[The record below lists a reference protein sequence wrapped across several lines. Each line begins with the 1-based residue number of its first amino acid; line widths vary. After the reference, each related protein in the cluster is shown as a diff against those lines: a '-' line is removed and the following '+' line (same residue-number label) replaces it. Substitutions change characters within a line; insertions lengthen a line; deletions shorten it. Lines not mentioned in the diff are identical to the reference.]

1 MGIGMGLG
9 IPDMTAVVDGVHVMG
24 RDNRG
29 PEAHHRITQR
39 FGGYHLRDSI
49 KDVRISKLG
58 GLSALAGSTKSG
70 DGGMVVGGGIGYWLG
85 RRMTGIKI
93 ATTTARAGRPR
104 PQGEDWIATGGPVA
118 RGPIGG
124 GHPLGSHAAATAST
138 VCQGAKCTCC
148 T

>member
-1 MGIGMGLG
+1 MGLG

-49 KDVRISKLG
+49 KDIRISKIG

-70 DGGMVVGGGIGYWLG
+70 DVGMVVGGGISYWLG
-85 RRMTGIKI
+85 RRMTDNWI
-93 ATTTARAGRPR
+93 ATTTAREAEACGRKVRIGLP
-104 PQGEDWIATGGPVA
+104 
-118 RGPIGG
+118 PISIMG
-124 GHPLGSHAAATAST
+124 LGLRFVSSEIRVPIPPASITAFMDFFFLCSF
-138 VCQGAKCTCC
+138 
-148 T
+148 

>member
-1 MGIGMGLG
+1 M
-9 IPDMTAVVDGVHVMG
+9 
-24 RDNRG
+24 
-29 PEAHHRITQR
+29 EK
-39 FGGYHLRDSI
+39 GGDSIKEGDSI
-49 KDVRISKLG
+49 KDIHISKTGGFEGDSINDIRISKIG
-58 GLSALAGSTKSG
+58 GLSALAGSTKSEH
-70 DGGMVVGGGIGYWLG
+70 GGMVVGGGIGYWLG
-85 RRMTGIKI
+85 RRMTDNWI

-118 RGPIGG
+118 RGPILG